1 MENAL
6 ILVSLSLATEMLRL
20 IKRKP
25 LRKKIKNK
33 KWQNGCSQYYNYL
46 LTYVRSLK
54 ETTTIWI

>member
-33 KWQNGCSQYYNYL
+33 K
-46 LTYVRSLK
+46 
-54 ETTTIWI
+54 